1 MQKSDQ
7 VCNQGMFHL
16 GKSLRSEVHMAQS
29 STSLKLVPSGCS
41 GVTVPV
47 EEILWRS
54 TAYPA
59 SRLGVSTGHRLCEE
73 KAACVWQRGQ
83 GVLATLP

>member
-16 GKSLRSEVHMAQS
+16 GESLRSEVHMAQS

-47 EEILWRS
+47 EGDPVEKHGLPCITTRCE
-54 TAYPA
+54 
-59 SRLGVSTGHRLCEE
+59 HRTQ
-73 KAACVWQRGQ
+73 AV
-83 GVLATLP
+83 